1 MTDEGITCCYC
12 FQMIPIAGKGNIFWH
27 VLSEHPTTY
36 IAAAIKVELLFLE
49 AKVSP

>member
-1 MTDEGITCCYC
+1 MTFDTIECCYC
-12 FQMIPIAGKGNIFWH
+12 FQMVPIAGKGNIFWH
-27 VLSEHPTTY
+27 ILSEHPTTY